1 MKRYW
6 LYECIQSFC
15 DFNSV
20 MILTLNVRLMRGPSI
35 FSHHAIVRVLE
46 LSFTCSL
53 CFSVYNMIYLDIS
66 VSKNALYKTFQMRVV
81 LGYHDVHVWL
91 PLLTKF
97 KILYMSKHL
106 IIFSIYTGKVHIVY
120 WCLNDP

>member
-1 MKRYW
+1 MNVY
-6 LYECIQSFC
+6 IVSMV
-15 DFNSV
+15 FNSV

-35 FSHHAIVRVLE
+35 FSNYAIVRVLE
-46 LSFTCSL
+46 LSFTCIPRS
-53 CFSVYNMIYLDIS
+53 CVYNIFYLDFL
-66 VSKNALYKTFQMRVV
+66 VYKNALYKTFQMRVV

-120 WCLNDP
+120 CCLNDS